1 MEEQNAKKQA
11 REEYK
16 NWALFKETYSRQKS
30 MKLLLKEGDRNTN
43 FFHKM
48 TNAHKRRNSLVKIKI
63 NGT

>member
-16 NWALFKETYSRQKS
+16 NWALFKETCWRQKS
-30 MKLLLKEGDRNTN
+30 RKLWLKEGDRNTN
-43 FFHKM
+43 FIHKM
-48 TNAHKRRNSLVKIKI
+48 TNAHKRRNSLVKSKI